1 MILQHGHSIKDPGHT
16 HKDNGH
22 NHQYNHVDS
31 FEENGII
38 DGFPIHWLPIKE
50 KTVTTATGFANLA
63 SSTTGLGVEG
73 VTGVPAGA
81 LIGDEVR
88 PKNMLVQFIIRIE

>member
-1 MILQHGHSIKDPGHT
+1 MQHRHMVQDPGHT
-16 HKDNGH
+16 HTDNGH
-22 NHQYNHVDS
+22 SHKYDHPTP
-31 FEENGII
+31 
-38 DGFPIHWLPIKE
+38 FPWSSGLVFLAQDNTKYLLE
-50 KTVTTATGFANLA
+50 ATLDTTPGFANLA
-63 SSTTGLGVEG
+63 SSTTGLGVEE